1 MHPKSPFQ
9 KRILPLIAV
18 LILSG
23 FVPSMIPAQ
32 EKAAAPAP
40 AVKIEIGVYIP
51 MRDGVD
57 LAANIFRP
65 DKPGKFPVLV
75 VRTPYGKNSGQHFGF
90 GRFFAGKDYVYI
102 AEDSRG
108 RHDSEGTFHG
118 MHDEAEDGYDTIEW
132 AAAQPWSDGNVG
144 TMGGSYGGENQ
155 WMAAVTRPPHLKAMI
170 ALVSPPGPWY
180 NIPFQYGALVLLTLD
195 WDIMTSGHASQNSR
209 ELGLD
214 QVITKLPLV
223 TLDEVAAGKA
233 VHLWKANFFHPT
245 YDDYWKLVDY
255 ERRWDKVDVPVLH
268 ISGWYDDDQPGTF
281 RNFTAMRR
289 LGRKGQKM
297 MIGPWPHAINSVTK
311 MGILD
316 FGAASQIDLQ
326 ATMLGWFERW
336 LKGKDNGVDREA
348 PVRVF
353 VMGANTWRDEPDWPL
368 PATQWTKYYFH
379 SGGKANTH
387 SGDGVL
393 SPVPPKKEPPDA
405 YAYDPA
411 DPTPFIMRA
420 SSAQVGGPDDYKPVG
435 ERKDVLVYTTPPLE
449 QDTELTGPLSV
460 KLYASSSAPDTDWN
474 AMLMDVYPDGYA
486 LRLNDGV
493 IRASFRESFENP
505 SPIEPGKIYEYTIDC
520 WATSML
526 IKKGHCLRV
535 HIASAA
541 FPKFDRNL
549 NTGRPWGMDAEMQ
562 VARQTVYH
570 DAKHPS
576 HIVLPVIPAKAKE
589 VKCP

>member
-1 MHPKSPFQ
+1 
-9 KRILPLIAV
+9 
-18 LILSG
+18 
-23 FVPSMIPAQ
+23 
-32 EKAAAPAP
+32 
-40 AVKIEIGVYIP
+40 

-65 DKPGKFPVLV
+65 DKPGKYPVLV
-75 VRTPYGKNSGQHFGF
+75 VRTPYGKHSGQHFGF
-90 GRFFAGKDYVYI
+90 GRFFAGKDYVYVV
-102 AEDSRG
+102 EDSRG

-155 WMAAVTRPPHLKAMI
+155 WMAAVTRPPHLKAML

-180 NIPFQYGALVLLTLD
+180 NIPFQYGALTLLTLD
-195 WDIMTSGHASQNSR
+195 WDIMTSGHASQPSR

-233 VHLWKANFFHPT
+233 VPLWKANFFHPT

-289 LGRKGQKM
+289 LGRKGQRM

-326 ATMLGWFERW
+326 ATMLRWFDTLAEGEGQRR
-336 LKGKDNGVDREA
+336 GRGA

-353 VMGANTWRDEPDWPL
+353 VMGANTWRDEAEWPL

-379 SGGKANTH
+379 SGGKANTL
-387 SGDGVL
+387 SGDGAL
-393 SPVPPKKEPPDA
+393 SPAAPKKEPPG
-405 YAYDPA
+405 PL
-411 DPTPFIMRA
+411 RLR
-420 SSAQVGGPDDYKPVG
+420 SGGPDPVRYARL
-435 ERKDVLVYTTPPLE
+435 ERPGRRTRRLQVRRG
-449 QDTELTGPLSV
+449 TE
-460 KLYASSSAPDTDWN
+460 
-474 AMLMDVYPDGYA
+474 
-486 LRLNDGV
+486 
-493 IRASFRESFENP
+493 
-505 SPIEPGKIYEYTIDC
+505 
-520 WATSML
+520 
-526 IKKGHCLRV
+526 
-535 HIASAA
+535 
-541 FPKFDRNL
+541 
-549 NTGRPWGMDAEMQ
+549 GRPRLYDAPVRAGHGADGAPLGQAVRLLIGPRHRLERHAHGRLSRRLRPPPQ
-562 VARQTVYH
+562 RRR
-570 DAKHPS
+570 HPGELPG
-576 HIVLPVIPAKAKE
+576 IVREPLPHRAGQDL
-589 VKCP
+589 